1 MYYIGIDLGGTNI
14 KAGVVDENGRIIS
27 TAFAKTLPQRPY
39 EEVVRDMAGCMTTV
53 MKHISIGPKDV
64 AAVGIGIPGLARQED
79 GSVIFCTNLGWKNIP
94 LRAEMQKYLDKP
106 VFIDNDATVAGY
118 AESVAGVSKGT
129 ACSVFLTLG
138 TGTGGGIVINGRP
151 WSGSHGIG
159 SELGHMTIAVDGVPC
174 SCGNNGCAE
183 RYTSATAI
191 IRMAKQACMTYQD
204 SLMMKMAGGDLERI
218 NAKIV
223 FDAAKEGDPT
233 AYQVFDRYCDYLAV
247 TIYNI
252 IAMIDPDMIILGGGV
267 SHAGEFLLENVRRK
281 VPRYL
286 LYKELPFAEIR
297 LASLGNDA
305 GIIGAAMI
313 GKLYHKEGI

>member
-14 KAGVVDENGRIIS
+14 KAGAVDETGRIIS

-39 EEVVRDMAGCMTTV
+39 QEVIRDMAGCVTTV
-53 MKHISIGPKDV
+53 MKHISIGAKDI
-64 AAVGIGIPGLARQED
+64 AAIGIGIPGLARPED
-79 GSVIFCTNLGWKNIP
+79 GSVIYCTNLGWKNIP
-94 LRAEMQKYLDKP
+94 LRAEMQQYLDKP

-129 ACSVFLTLG
+129 SCSVFLTLG

-151 WSGSHGIG
+151 WSGRHGIG

-191 IRMAKQACMTYQD
+191 IRMARQACMTYQD
-204 SLMMKMAGGDLERI
+204 SLMMKLAGGDIERI
-218 NAKIV
+218 NAKTV

-233 AYQVFDRYCDYLAV
+233 AYQVFDRYCEYLAV

-252 IAMIDPDMIILGGGV
+252 ITMLDPDMIILGGGV
-267 SHAGEFLLENVRRK
+267 SHAGEFLLENVKRK
-281 VPRYL
+281 IPRYL

-313 GKLYHKEGI
+313 SKLYHKEGI